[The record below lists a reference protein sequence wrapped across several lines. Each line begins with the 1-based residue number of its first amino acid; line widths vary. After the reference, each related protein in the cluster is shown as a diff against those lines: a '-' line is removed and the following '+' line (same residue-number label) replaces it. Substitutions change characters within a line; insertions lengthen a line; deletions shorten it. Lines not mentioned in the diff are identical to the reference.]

1 MRAQAGVRGKDAVEA
16 REVGAWRRHQRG
28 EFGDRERA
36 AAKGLRLREEW
47 HDYGSDGAPRFY
59 SAGFVRTP

>member
-1 MRAQAGVRGKDAVEA
+1 M
-16 REVGAWRRHQRG
+16 GAWRRHQRG
-28 EFGDRERA
+28 EFGHRERA